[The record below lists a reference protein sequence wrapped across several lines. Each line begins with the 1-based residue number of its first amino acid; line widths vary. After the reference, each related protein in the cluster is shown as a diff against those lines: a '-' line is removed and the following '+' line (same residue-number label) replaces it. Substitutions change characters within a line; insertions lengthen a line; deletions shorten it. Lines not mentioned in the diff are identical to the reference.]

1 MTDPFV
7 LMKEVVVENPLE
19 ELAKLQELKD
29 KGTIT
34 EAEFE
39 LMKQDILSGMAAD
52 EQSGT
57 TQLSPPPP
65 PLAPPVATSSSKNG
79 LVIAVVVLLIAA
91 GIGAWFIFGKSDSGP
106 KTINVTYT
114 IEVVTTDYC
123 ADFSDSGYSDIPY
136 AEAEIVD
143 GGGNL
148 LGFGSLDGGVDL
160 DESCVFTAEFTI
172 EASSDGKYRATAGNT
187 NRGFINYTDD
197 DLVDGTLQVDAILG
211 E

>member
-1 MTDPFV
+1 LTNPFV
-7 LMKEVVVENPLE
+7 LTKEVVMENPLD
-19 ELAKLQELKD
+19 ELAKLQELKE
-29 KGTIT
+29 KGTLT

-52 EQSGT
+52 EQAGT
-57 TQLSPPPP
+57 TQLYLPPPP
-65 PLAPPVATSSSKNG
+65 QDLAVPASSSKNG
-79 LVIAVVVLLIAA
+79 RVIAVVVLLIVA

-106 KTINVTYT
+106 KTIKVTYT

-148 LGFGSLDGGVDL
+148 LGFGSFDGGVDL
-160 DESCVFTAEFTI
+160 DDSCVFTAEFTI
-172 EASSDGKYRATAGNT
+172 EASADGKYRATAGNT
-187 NRGFINYTDD
+187 NRGFLNYTDD
-197 DLVDGTLQVDAILG
+197 DLVDGSLQVDAVLG